1 MTEID
6 DAGDGPVDDPVD
18 DGAVDDGRLRL
29 SAEQVRVLG
38 ALIEKQLTT
47 PQQYPLTLNA
57 LTLAC
62 NQTSNRDP
70 VVAYDE
76 ATAELAVRTLKQR
89 GLTRFVHPTHGRS
102 VLRYE
107 HLLSEVLGADR
118 RQLAILA
125 VLLLRGP
132 QTVGELRTRT
142 ERMVEFED
150 LAEIDHELELLA
162 TQAGGLVTA
171 VPRRPGQKEGRVAHL
186 LGEGDPTAEVAAPLP
201 ADTPASPE
209 DAPGALAAV
218 WSVVGALQDEVAR
231 LRAELDEV
239 RSGLGLDDPGT

>member
-1 MTEID
+1 MTVV
-6 DAGDGPVDDPVD
+6 DGADLGAD
-18 DGAVDDGRLRL
+18 DGADDGPDDGSRLRL

-62 NQTSNRDP
+62 NQTSNRHP

-76 ATAELAVRTLKQR
+76 ATAELAVRTLKQQ

-107 HLLSEVLGADR
+107 HLLGEVVGADR

-142 ERMVEFED
+142 ERMVEFGD

-171 VPRRPGQKEGRVAHL
+171 VPRQSGQKEGRVAHL
-186 LGEGDPTAEVAAPLP
+186 LGDGDPAAEVTPPAP
-201 ADTPASPE
+201 AETPMSAE
-209 DAPGALAAV
+209 GAPGTLAAA
-218 WSVVGALQDEVAR
+218 WSAIGSLQDEVAG
-231 LRAELDEV
+231 LRARLDEV
-239 RSGLGLDDPGT
+239 RTGLGLDDPGT